1 MLFRFL
7 LVLNSHAV
15 RLDTLISKNFQGL
28 DQFDQNVMEINI
40 GRKPLDP

>member
-15 RLDTLISKNFQGL
+15 RLDTLIRKNFQGL
-28 DQFDQNVMEINI
+28 D
-40 GRKPLDP
+40 